1 MSLPNSTMTNV
12 TERGVL
18 TSRLYEVCCVN
29 HEILEDTVV
38 DYIQRLEDKELG
50 ELNSFLVEHYP
61 PNPGD

>member
-50 ELNSFLVEHYP
+50 ELNSFLV
-61 PNPGD
+61 